1 MPTPRISAS
10 SYSNTAP
17 LIWSFLYGS
26 NHGKYELILDNA
38 PARSAEL
45 LAQKRVD
52 AALVPVIEYQRI
64 ENVLLVPDV
73 CVGAKEKVRSVCLVT
88 KGEDLSDVK
97 SVALD
102 VSSKTS
108 VALTKIIFREFLG
121 FEPKYKEA
129 KPNLNEMLS
138 DSDCALLIGD
148 PALLIAESEI
158 ENQKPKTDYQFRKFD
173 LAEMWRE
180 FTNFGFVFA
189 MWMANGEKSEIART
203 IDFAAARDEG
213 LAHLDEII
221 SNYKTEIS
229 LSIEDFRR
237 YLTENISYS
246 IDENMREGLR
256 LYFELARKNDL
267 TEGNKPLLFAGDY

>member
-64 ENVLLVPDV
+64 EDVLLVPDV
-73 CVGAKEKVRSVCLVT
+73 CVGAKQRVRSVCLVT
-88 KGEDLSDVK
+88 RGADLRDVK
-97 SVALD
+97 KVALD

-108 VALTKIIFREFLG
+108 VALTKIIFREFYG
-121 FEPKYKEA
+121 FEPDYKEA
-129 KPNLNEMLS
+129 KPNLEEMLS

-148 PALLIAESEI
+148 PALLIDET
-158 ENQKPKTDYQFRKFD
+158 KYRKFD
-173 LAEMWRE
+173 LAETWRE
-180 FTNFGFVFA
+180 FTGFGFVFA
-189 MWMANGEKSEIART
+189 MWMANLEKIEIART

-213 LAHLDEII
+213 LAHIAEII
-221 SNYKTEIS
+221 SNYEAEIS
-229 LSIEDFRR
+229 LSKEDFRR
-237 YLTENISYS
+237 YLSENISYS

-256 LYFELARKNDL
+256 LYFELAHKNRL
-267 TEGNKPLLFAGDY
+267 TPANKPLLFTPDY